1 LKPIADRI
9 LRAAEGIVSRDIAR
23 ASMMLLDVPDPSVAV
38 ATDGHLLLLVIAT
51 NPHGIPVGAHAPTKA
66 LAYLRAGA
74 PMTPEAGAH
83 AFPSWDRV
91 MPAPCSYI
99 DGATADGA
107 RLVAFDPALMLR
119 AGTALKILG
128 CAGQAAIWQLPT
140 DPAGPLR
147 VDAFADDLTAVVLIM
162 PMLLGKPDTIKKIAG
177 RI

>member
-9 LRAAEGIVSRDIAR
+9 LRAAEGVVSRDIAR
-23 ASMMLLDVPDPSVAV
+23 PNVMLLDVPDPSVAV
-38 ATDGHLLLLVIAT
+38 ASDGHLLLVVIAT
-51 NPHGIPVGAHAPTKA
+51 NPHGIPVGAHVPEKA

-74 PMTPEAGAH
+74 PVTPEAGAPS
-83 AFPSWDRV
+83 FPAWDRA

-128 CAGQAAIWQLPT
+128 CACQAAVWQIPT
-140 DPAGPLR
+140 SPEDPLR
-147 VDAFADDLTAVVLIM
+147 VDAFADDLTAIVLIM
-162 PMLLGKPDTIKKIAG
+162 PMRLGEQDTIKKIAG
-177 RI
+177 RV